1 MLKVLAIG
9 FVAMQAVDG
18 FLTMWA
24 TSTGQATE
32 VNPLMAP
39 IAHTWA
45 GPAVKLIPAA
55 LAVWLV
61 AKVARRY
68 PVVKTPATVGLGAA
82 VLFLVA
88 VTVSNITEL

>member
-1 MLKVLAIG
+1 MLKLLSIG
-9 FVAMQAVDG
+9 FIAMQAVDS
-18 FLTMWA
+18 FLTLWA
-24 TSTGQATE
+24 TNNGATE
-32 VNPLMAP
+32 VNPLMAG